1 MDLSAFQTNFLK
13 IRETP
18 QYITPGLLNL
28 TFTKGKFPDILKIV
42 KHFHIYKKEL

>member
-1 MDLSAFQTNFLK
+1 MDLSVFQTNFLK

-28 TFTKGKFPDILKIV
+28 TFTKEKFPYILKII
-42 KHFHIYKKEL
+42 KHFHFHKREL